1 VDFGQGQNE
10 KSLNWESLLKNKKRG
25 LKNLCSISDVTP
37 TQLVDA
43 YTGILINKTNL
54 DKKNLFVNLL
64 NQRAT
69 AEEEVYLQKV
79 CNLPHKDNRTPVQY
93 ATDLVV
99 NWLFEDLTSALL
111 TKNDILN
118 KFTGADSSRQFLSEG
133 NITSQSDFRI
143 KVGDVVRNLEVVY
156 DHTNYW
162 FNNDKIDLRLN
173 KHEHLKY
180 QKALLLGIDSQRMQ
194 AFVLDYNKRIETE
207 ESFNPRYGKVVHTI
221 NGITN
226 HLSPIGTIREMITK

>member
-1 VDFGQGQNE
+1 M
-10 KSLNWESLLKNKKRG
+10 
-25 LKNLCSISDVTP
+25 
-37 TQLVDA
+37 
-43 YTGILINKTNL
+43 LINKTNI
-54 DKKNLFVNLL
+54 DKRDLFINLL
-64 NQRAT
+64 NEHAS
-69 AEEEVYLQKV
+69 AEQEAYLQKV
-79 CNLPHKDNRTPVQY
+79 CNLPHKDNRSPVQY

-99 NWLFEDLTSALL
+99 NWLLEDLTSALL
-111 TKNDILN
+111 TKNEILN
-118 KFTGADSSRQFLSEG
+118 KLTGADSSREFLSEG

-162 FNNDKIDLRLN
+162 FNNDRIDLRLN

-180 QKALLLGIDSQRMQ
+180 QKSLLLGIDTQRLQ
-194 AFVLDYNKRIETE
+194 AFVIDYNYPVETE

-226 HLSPIGTIREMITK
+226 HLCPIGAIREMVAR